1 MKGATCVCALFHGE
15 IKLICLMDS
24 SLLLLFFSIH
34 LEELRH
40 VHSIVKWDC

>member
-15 IKLICLMDS
+15 IKLICLMD
-24 SLLLLFFSIH
+24 LKT